1 MGFLTNL
8 FGKKQTSKFEV
19 ELAGRLGAERA
30 AEIVRELG
38 PDIVKNPVID
48 RSPDLAAEAIKGIA
62 MLRGAAASPH
72 EIAGDFVQQLLKR
85 L

>member
-1 MGFLTNL
+1 MSWFRRTSR
-8 FGKKQTSKFEV
+8 FEKK
-19 ELAGRLGAERA
+19 LAASLGAERA

-62 MLRGAAASPH
+62 MLRGAVASPH
-72 EIAGDFVQQLLKR
+72 EIPGDFVKRLLKQ